1 MNDFSRLGPDRPVL
15 PGNEHWIDGNA
26 ENALPSTAALDQ
38 YPDDQRLMHS
48 HILHADDT
56 AMVERK
62 KLEAPPDYRGPT
74 DHLHF
79 TTRDR
84 SDQVHL
90 YLTDHPILDIN
101 EQRYHLK
108 MASTGQVIVLRT
120 AGGNDNIRVDD
131 NVKITVF
138 IDSGT
143 GDDRILC
150 GAGFTKINAG
160 AGNDQVFTRSG
171 ASYIEAGDG
180 DDIVSAQGS
189 GPMTVYGGKG
199 HDTLIGG
206 EGACFM
212 DGGQGDDLLLGGK
225 GHNVLSGAEGNDQ
238 ITAGPDRNT
247 VYTGTGVD
255 FIEHLGPKTQLFNAY
270 AAAGPVPSSLQTAP
284 GTIIAAKE
292 LDNCGVIV
300 DGTAEFQ
307 ERVNDDLRLLLGSG
321 NGRQLLEAL
330 GEARKKSAVP
340 VVVKELTAEENG
352 MCFPNR
358 PQPDNPF
365 EDEYPFIE
373 NGREGI
379 PIKGCTVYYDPSFLK
394 GEITSIVH
402 LYHELCHAYNFV
414 TGTIFPG
421 YGPDGVDADNVRQR
435 VPNAELQAV
444 GLRVSSPPFDFDR
457 DPATP
462 PLDSNPEA
470 FSENGLRQEFGIPPR
485 KQYRGD

>member
-1 MNDFSRLGPDRPVL
+1 MNDFSRLHQDRPVL
-15 PGNEHWIDGNA
+15 LGNEHWIDGNH
-26 ENALPSTAALDQ
+26 ETAQPATTPLDQ
-38 YPDDQRLMHS
+38 YPDDQRVMRN
-48 HILHADDT
+48 HILHMDDM

-62 KLEAPPDYRGPT
+62 KLEAPPEYRGPT
-74 DHLHF
+74 DHLVF

-101 EQRYHLK
+101 DQRYHLK
-108 MASTGQVIVLRT
+108 MASAGQVIVLRT
-120 AGGNDNIRVDD
+120 EGGHDSIRIDD
-131 NVKITVF
+131 QVKITVF
-138 IDSGT
+138 IDAGT
-143 GDDRILC
+143 GNDRIFS
-150 GAGFTKINAG
+150 GGGFTKVNAG
-160 AGNDQVFTRSG
+160 PGNDQVLTRSG

-180 DDIVSAQGS
+180 DDLVSAQGS
-189 GPMTVYGGKG
+189 GAMTVYGGKG
-199 HDTLIGG
+199 HDTLVGG

-212 DGGQGDDLLLGGK
+212 DGGQGDDVLLGGK
-225 GHNVLSGAEGNDQ
+225 GHNVLSGADGNDLLVP
-238 ITAGPDRNT
+238 GPERNT
-247 VYTGTGVD
+247 VYTGTGLDLV
-255 FIEHLGPKTQLFNAY
+255 EHLGPNTRLFNAY
-270 AAAGPVPSSLQTAP
+270 ADGPVPSSIHEAP
-284 GTIIAAKE
+284 GIIIAAKD
-292 LDNCGVIV
+292 LDSCGVVV
-300 DGTAEFQ
+300 DGTQEFQ
-307 ERVNDDLRLLLGSG
+307 ERVKDDLKLLSGSG
-321 NGRQLLEAL
+321 NGRQLLDAL
-330 GEARKKSAVP
+330 GEARNRSGVP
-340 VVVKELTAEENG
+340 VLVKELTAEENG

-365 EDEYPFIE
+365 EDEHPFIE

-444 GLRVSSPPFDFDR
+444 GLRVSAPPFDFDR

-470 FSENGLRQEFGIPPR
+470 FSENGLRQEFGIAPR